1 MRRWPKKREFLA
13 YYLLYRSFGCSGDV
27 NIGELLDRLKP
38 YFGRK
43 VSASLIR
50 RLTRLGFLDRRN
62 PTDYR
67 VACLEEV
74 LDKYLDAYIE
84 ARKRR
89 RGAYSSS

>member
-13 YYLLYRSFGCSGDV
+13 YYLLYRSFGCSRAL
-27 NIGELLDRLKP
+27 NLGELLDRLEP
-38 YFGRK
+38 YFGKK
-43 VSASLIR
+43 VSVSLIR
-50 RLTRLGFLDRRN
+50 RLTHLGFLYRKN
-62 PTDYR
+62 AVDYR

-74 LDKYLDAYIE
+74 LDRYLDAYLE